1 MIYLLALL
9 MGVIAGLR
17 AMTAPAA
24 ASWGAYFGFIG
35 LTGTWMAFLGSI
47 WAALILTILAVAE
60 LVADQLPATPSRT
73 VPIQFAT
80 RVIMGAVA
88 GAAIGAG
95 FGQWTGGLAAGAIGA
110 VAGTLGGAAFRSV
123 MAKAFRRDAPAA
135 FIEDA
140 IAIVGAWLII
150 NALTVFAAS

>member
-1 MIYLLALL
+1 
-9 MGVIAGLR
+9 
-17 AMTAPAA
+17 
-24 ASWGAYFGFIG
+24 
-35 LTGTWMAFLGSI
+35 
-47 WAALILTILAVAE
+47 
-60 LVADQLPATPSRT
+60 
-73 VPIQFAT
+73 
-80 RVIMGAVA
+80 MGAVA

-95 FGQWTGGLAAGAIGA
+95 FGQWTGGLAAGAVGA